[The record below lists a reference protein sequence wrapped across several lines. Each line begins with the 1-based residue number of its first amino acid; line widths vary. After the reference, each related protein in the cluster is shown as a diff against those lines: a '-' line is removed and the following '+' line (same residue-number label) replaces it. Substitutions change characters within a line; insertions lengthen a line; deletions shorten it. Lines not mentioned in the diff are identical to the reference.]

1 MIENCHIRGFYLG
14 VVNILERQQ
23 NIGELTCQPEID
35 NQSQVTNQDHFFF
48 KKQFLN
54 DHNSNLKNC
63 DAKIFSYG
71 ESLEILID

>member
-48 KKQFLN
+48 KK
-54 DHNSNLKNC
+54 
-63 DAKIFSYG
+63 
-71 ESLEILID
+71 